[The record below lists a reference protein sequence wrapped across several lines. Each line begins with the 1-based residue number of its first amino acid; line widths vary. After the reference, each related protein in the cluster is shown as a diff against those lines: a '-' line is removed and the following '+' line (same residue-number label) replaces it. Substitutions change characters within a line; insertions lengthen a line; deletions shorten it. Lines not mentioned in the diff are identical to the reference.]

1 MNSISIRFALAS
13 VSVALSILALTGVLN
28 HILLKKE
35 LLKDANQKVEL
46 IVKNSEYKIDA
57 LFSHTQKYSEHLKE
71 RLKRTGFSAENI
83 QMTLSEALQ
92 NESSFFGMAMAFD
105 PDNIV
110 NKPFSPY
117 YYKQDNTISYVDLA
131 LNDYDY
137 LHQAWYTISTLNKR
151 ASWSEPYFDE
161 GGGNT
166 LMATYSNPIT
176 HHQRFVGILTIDLSL
191 QKLQE
196 IVSSIHILDSGYAF
210 LLSKEHKILVHP
222 DSSQV
227 MRIYPVKSFEHNR
240 IIKEK
245 EYWIYYAPILS
256 TNLTLAIVLPS
267 HELFASLHYMFLIS
281 IILATIGSILL
292 IITMILI
299 SRRISRPLMQVVK
312 LTDEISR
319 GNFDKKIALPTSH
332 DEIYQLSLAVNR
344 MEDAIK
350 HYIQNLK
357 VATIKEERIES
368 ELDIARSIQMSML
381 PLGIPPNDS
390 IVIDAVL
397 QPART
402 VGGDFYDFFY
412 LDDAQICFVIAD
424 VSGKGV
430 PAALFMSVTMSY
442 IRAYSTS
449 SLTPSKIINTVNNT
463 IASNNDANMFVAL
476 FLGILHIKS
485 GELQYVNAGH
495 TEPYIIS
502 RNKPIKRLASSENP
516 VVGAFEEINYKDETI
531 VLEHHEKL
539 FLYTDGVNEAFS
551 KEDEQFG
558 ELRLKT
564 LLEQSTDLSP
574 KETIK
579 TVQTSLKAF
588 CHDSEQSDDITML
601 TIQFKKPSTYYSTN

>member
-13 VSVALSILALTGVLN
+13 VSVALFILALTGVLN

-35 LLKDANQKVEL
+35 LLKDASQKVKL
-46 IVKNSEYKIDA
+46 IVKNSEYKIDR
-57 LFSHTQKYSEHLKE
+57 LVSHTKQYSEHLKE
-71 RLKRTGFSAENI
+71 RLKQTGFSAENI
-83 QMTLSEALQ
+83 QTTLKQALQ
-92 NESSFFGMAMAFD
+92 KESSFFGMAMAFN

-110 NKPFSPY
+110 KKPFSPY
-117 YYKQDNTISYVDLA
+117 YYKQDNTILYRDLA
-131 LNDYDY
+131 LKGYDY
-137 LHQAWYTISTLNKR
+137 LHQPWYIKSTLSQR
-151 ASWSEPYFDE
+151 PSWSEPYFDK

-176 HHQRFVGILTIDLSL
+176 YQQQYAGILTIDLSL

-196 IVSSIHILDSGYAF
+196 IISSIHILDSGYAF

-227 MRIYPVKSFEHNR
+227 MQVYPVKSFEHNK

-245 EYWIYYAPILS
+245 DKWIYYASILS

-267 HELFASLHYMFLIS
+267 NELFASLHYMSLIS

-292 IITMILI
+292 IVTMILI
-299 SRRISRPLMQVVK
+299 SRRISRPLMQVIK

-319 GNFDKKIALPTSH
+319 GNFDKKIALPRSH

-350 HYIQNLK
+350 HYIHNLK
-357 VATIKEERIES
+357 VATMKEERIES

-381 PLGIPPNDS
+381 PLNIAENDS
-390 IVIDAVL
+390 IVIDAIL
-397 QPART
+397 QPAKA

-412 LDDAQICFVIAD
+412 LNDEQLCFVIAD

-442 IRAYSTS
+442 IRAYSNAS
-449 SLTPSKIINTVNNT
+449 STPSKIINTVNNT
-463 IASNNDANMFVAL
+463 IASNNDANMFVTL

-495 TEPYIIS
+495 TEPFIIS
-502 RNKPIKRLASSENP
+502 QSKPIKRLVSSGNP
-516 VVGAFEEINYKDETI
+516 VVVAFEEIDYKDEKMI
-531 VLEHHEKL
+531 LEAHEKL
-539 FLYTDGVNEAFS
+539 FLYTDGVNEAYS

-558 ELRLKT
+558 EIRLKT
-564 LLEQSTDLSP
+564 VLEQSTDLSS

-579 TVQTSLKAF
+579 SVQASLKAF
-588 CHDSEQSDDITML
+588 CHGSEQSDDITML
-601 TIQFKKPSTYYSTN
+601 TIEFRISE

>member
-1 MNSISIRFALAS
+1 MNSISIRFALTS

-35 LLKDANQKVEL
+35 LLKDANQKVKL
-46 IVKNSEYKIDA
+46 IVKNSEYKIHT
-57 LFSHTQKYSEHLKE
+57 LVSHTKKYSEHLKE

-83 QMTLSEALQ
+83 QVTLSEALQ
-92 NESSFFGMAMAFD
+92 KESSFFGMAMAFD

-110 NKPFSPY
+110 KNPFSPY
-117 YYKQDNTISYVDLA
+117 YFKQDNTISYVDLA

-137 LHQAWYTISTLNKR
+137 LHQAWYTTSTLNKR

-176 HHQRFVGILTIDLSL
+176 HHQKFVGILTIDLSL

-222 DSSQV
+222 DSSRV
-227 MRIYPVKSFEHNR
+227 MQIYPVKSFEHNR

-245 EYWIYYAPILS
+245 EYWIYYASILS

-267 HELFASLHYMFLIS
+267 HELFASLHYMSLIS

-292 IITMILI
+292 TITMILI

-357 VATIKEERIES
+357 VVTIKEERIES

-381 PLGIPPNDS
+381 PLDIPQNDS
-390 IVIDAVL
+390 IVIDAIL
-397 QPART
+397 QPAKA

-412 LDDAQICFVIAD
+412 LNDEQICFVIAD

-430 PAALFMSVTMSY
+430 PAALFMSVSMSY

-463 IASNNDANMFVAL
+463 IASNNDANMFVTL

-502 RNKPIKRLASSENP
+502 PNKPIKRLASSENP
-516 VVGAFEEINYKDETI
+516 IVGAFEEINYKDETT
-531 VLEHHEKL
+531 VLGQNEKL

-558 ELRLKT
+558 ELRLKAV
-564 LLEQSTDLSP
+564 LEQSTDLSP

-579 TVQTSLKAF
+579 TVQASLKAF
-588 CHDSEQSDDITML
+588 CNDSEQSDDITML
-601 TIQFKKPSTYYSTN
+601 TIQFKKSST